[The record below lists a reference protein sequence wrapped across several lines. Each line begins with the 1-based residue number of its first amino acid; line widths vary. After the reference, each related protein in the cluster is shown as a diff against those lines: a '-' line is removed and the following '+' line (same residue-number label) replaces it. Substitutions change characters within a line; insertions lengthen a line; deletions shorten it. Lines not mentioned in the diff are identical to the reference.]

1 METKLRQGPMH
12 LQTIDSV
19 SDFKPSVSDIS
30 EYNVEKAKPPPP
42 PPPPKQDSSNK
53 LLMVLLTSVTVS

>member
-1 METKLRQGPMH
+1 MEAKLKQGPTH

-19 SDFKPSVSDIS
+19 SDFKPSDADVSDFK
-30 EYNVEKAKPPPP
+30 VEKPAPPPP
-42 PPPPKQDSSNK
+42 PPPPKQDASNK